1 MTTANDTR
9 NLITKCSVAFACL
22 EKKHLNNGALIFFL
36 QLKYNLNQNFSSVD
50 VLALVAT
57 MIQIYSSEISRQ
69 LANLL
74 ILMEEEM
81 LKILSSGPMK
91 CLQSTQI
98 AREVI
103 ISLAKERYQLN
114 IDYRRTRKKITI
126 SDQYNF
132 LQSDTQTMSIQISA
146 ILEFGLCRKTQ
157 RYMCTPGTCNPDPT
171 PTTSPPCGCSYD
183 ECLCK
188 VLEVTPIFLF
198 CRILYLLCII

>member
-36 QLKYNLNQNFSSVD
+36 LLKYNLNQNFSSVD
-50 VLALVAT
+50 VQALVAT

-171 PTTSPPCGCSYD
+171 PTTSPTCGCSYD